1 MGDGLKRR
9 HTNNIHEQN
18 VIRIVDNTSL
28 TDSVTLSGSNSVMV
42 ELFLPQTILLGIW
55 PE

>member
-9 HTNNIHEQN
+9 HANIHEQN

-42 ELFLPQTILLGIW
+42 KLFPPQTILLGIW